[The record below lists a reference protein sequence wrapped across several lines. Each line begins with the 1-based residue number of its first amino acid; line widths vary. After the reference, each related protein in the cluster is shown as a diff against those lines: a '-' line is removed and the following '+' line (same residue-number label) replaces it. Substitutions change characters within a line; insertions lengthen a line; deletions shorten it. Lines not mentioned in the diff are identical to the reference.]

1 MSYPKLLAVDRYK
14 QEKAWRIFTTIFSP
28 PLDLLRQFW
37 YNKYIKIKVM
47 DNMESIEPKKLA
59 LIRILQ
65 ILRQHSDIE
74 HPIKH
79 EKIVELLE
87 SEYGLAIERKAIG
100 RNISL
105 LKEASFE
112 IETTK
117 KGSYLAERTFEDSE
131 LKLLIDGVLSSKH
144 ITPKQSKELI
154 EKLCAQSNKYFK
166 KHVKNI
172 YSVQDWNKTE
182 NVAVFYNIDIID
194 EAIELNKQIK
204 FCYNKYGA
212 DKKMHH
218 TATHSV
224 SPYQMILH
232 NQRYYLM
239 GYNEKWQHIQYYRM
253 DRITNIEQLDVIRT
267 PLKSIKGY
275 EHGIDY
281 KRFSSSM
288 PYMFFDEPQVIEFLA
303 DGWAIDQIID
313 WFGKDI
319 RIEEKAD
326 GQFLVSLKASIN
338 AMEYWAMQY
347 LNAVE
352 ILSPIDLRERI
363 KNNVQKANEKYK
375 D

>member
-1 MSYPKLLAVDRYK
+1 
-14 QEKAWRIFTTIFSP
+14 
-28 PLDLLRQFW
+28 
-37 YNKYIKIKVM
+37 
-47 DNMESIEPKKLA
+47 MESFEPKKLA
-59 LIRILQ
+59 LIRVLQ
-65 ILRQHSDIE
+65 ILKKHSDFE

-79 EKIVELLE
+79 EKLVELLE
-87 SEYGLAIERKAIG
+87 SEYGLVIERKAIG

-105 LKEASFE
+105 LNEAGYD

-117 KGSYLAERTFEDSE
+117 KGSYLATRTFEDSE

-182 NVAVFYNIDIID
+182 NVTVFYNIEIID
-194 EAIELNKQIK
+194 EAIDLERQIK
-204 FCYNKYGA
+204 FDYNKYGA
-212 DKKMHH
+212 DKKMHRS
-218 TATHSV
+218 ATHTV

-253 DRITNIEQLDVIRT
+253 DRITDIELLDTIRT
-267 PLKSIKGY
+267 PLKSIKGFEY
-275 EHGIDY
+275 GIDY
-281 KRFSSSM
+281 KRFSQSM
-288 PYMFFDEPQVIEFLA
+288 PYMFFDEPQPIEFIA
-303 DGWAIDQIID
+303 DGWVIDQIID

-319 RIEEKAD
+319 RIEERQD
-326 GQFLVSLKASIN
+326 GRFLVKVQASVN

-352 ILSPIDLRERI
+352 VLSPLELRERI
-363 KNNVQKANEKYK
+363 RKNIQSANEKYK

>member
-1 MSYPKLLAVDRYK
+1 
-14 QEKAWRIFTTIFSP
+14 
-28 PLDLLRQFW
+28 
-37 YNKYIKIKVM
+37 
-47 DNMESIEPKKLA
+47 MESIEPKKLA

-313 WFGKDI
+313 WFGTDI

>member
-1 MSYPKLLAVDRYK
+1 
-14 QEKAWRIFTTIFSP
+14 
-28 PLDLLRQFW
+28 
-37 YNKYIKIKVM
+37 
-47 DNMESIEPKKLA
+47 MEGFEPKKLA

-65 ILRQHSDIE
+65 ILEKHSDSE

-87 SEYGLAIERKAIG
+87 NEYGLTIERKAIG

-105 LKEASFE
+105 LNEAGYE

-131 LKLLIDGVLSSKH
+131 LKLLIDGVLSSKY

-172 YSVQDWNKTE
+172 YSVGDWNKTE
-182 NVAVFYNIDIID
+182 NVAVFYNIEIID
-194 EAIELNKQIK
+194 EAINGERQIK
-204 FCYNKYGA
+204 FNYNKYGA
-212 DKKMHH
+212 DKKMHRSAIH
-218 TATHSV
+218 TV

-253 DRITNIEQLDVIRT
+253 DRITDIELLETVRT
-267 PLKSIKGY
+267 PLKSIKGF
-275 EHGIDY
+275 ENGIDY
-281 KRFSSSM
+281 KRFSQSM
-288 PYMFFDEPQVIEFLA
+288 PYMFFDEPQTVEFIA
-303 DGWAIDQIID
+303 DGWAIDQIVD

-319 RIEEKAD
+319 RIEERQD
-326 GQFLVSLKASIN
+326 GRFLVSLRASVN

-347 LNAVE
+347 MNAVE
-352 ILSPIDLRERI
+352 ILSPLELRERI
-363 KNNVQKANEKYK
+363 KHNVKHACEKYK
-375 D
+375 E

>member
-1 MSYPKLLAVDRYK
+1 
-14 QEKAWRIFTTIFSP
+14 
-28 PLDLLRQFW
+28 
-37 YNKYIKIKVM
+37 
-47 DNMESIEPKKLA
+47 METFEPKKLA
-59 LIRILQ
+59 LIRVLQ
-65 ILRQHSDIE
+65 ILEKHSDSE

-87 SEYGLAIERKAIG
+87 SEYGLVVERKAIG

-105 LKEASFE
+105 LREAGYE

-154 EKLCAQSNKYFK
+154 DKLCAQSNKYFK

-194 EAIELNKQIK
+194 EAIERGRQIK
-204 FCYNKYGA
+204 FNYNKYGA
-212 DKKMHH
+212 DKKMHRSAIH
-218 TATHSV
+218 TV

-253 DRITNIEQLDVIRT
+253 DRITDIVLLETVRT
-267 PLKSIKGY
+267 PLKSVKGF
-275 EHGIDY
+275 ENGIDY
-281 KRFSSSM
+281 KRFATSM
-288 PYMFFDEPQVIEFLA
+288 PYMFFDEPQAIEFIA
-303 DGWAIDQIID
+303 DGWVIDQIID

-319 RIEEKAD
+319 RIEERQD
-326 GQFLVSLKASIN
+326 GQFLVRIKASVN

-347 LNAVE
+347 MNAVE
-352 ILSPIDLRERI
+352 ILSPKDLRERI
-363 KNNVQKANEKYK
+363 KSNVQKATEKYK
-375 D
+375 E

>member
-1 MSYPKLLAVDRYK
+1 MGGVILYK
-14 QEKAWRIFTTIFSP
+14 IFGE
-28 PLDLLRQFW
+28 PLELLRQFW
-37 YNKYIKIKVM
+37 YNKDTIIKDVEK
-47 DNMESIEPKKLA
+47 MESFEPKKLA

-65 ILRQHSDIE
+65 ILEKHSDSE

-79 EKIVELLE
+79 DRIVEFLE
-87 SEYGLAIERKAIG
+87 SEYGLIVERKAIG

-105 LKEASFE
+105 LNEAGYD

-117 KGSYLAERTFEDSE
+117 KGSYLVERTFEDSE
-131 LKLLIDGVLSSKH
+131 LRLLIDGVLSSKH

-154 EKLCAQSNKYFK
+154 EKLCLQSNKYFK

-182 NVAVFYNIDIID
+182 NIAVFYNIEIID
-194 EAIELNKQIK
+194 EAIETGKKIK
-204 FCYNKYGA
+204 FDYNKYGA
-212 DKKMHH
+212 DKKMHRSAIH
-218 TATHSV
+218 TV

-253 DRITNIEQLDVIRT
+253 DRITNIELLDEVRT
-267 PLKSIKGY
+267 LLKSVAGF
-275 EHGIDY
+275 ENGIDY

-288 PYMFFDEPQVIEFLA
+288 PYMFFDEPQMIEFVA

-319 RIEEKAD
+319 RIEEQQD
-326 GQFLVSLKASIN
+326 GRFLVCVKASVN

-352 ILSPIDLRERI
+352 VLSPLELRERI
-363 KNNVQKANEKYK
+363 KKNVQVANKKYK
-375 D
+375 E

>member
-1 MSYPKLLAVDRYK
+1 
-14 QEKAWRIFTTIFSP
+14 
-28 PLDLLRQFW
+28 
-37 YNKYIKIKVM
+37 
-47 DNMESIEPKKLA
+47 MESVEPKKLA
-59 LIRILQ
+59 LIRVLQ
-65 ILRQHSDIE
+65 ILQRHSDSE

-87 SEYGLAIERKAIG
+87 REYAITVERKAIG

-105 LKEASFE
+105 LNEAGYE

-144 ITPKQSKELI
+144 ITAKQSKELI

-182 NVAVFYNIDIID
+182 NVAVFYNIEIID
-194 EAIELNKQIK
+194 EAIDSERQIT
-204 FCYNKYGA
+204 FDYNKYGA
-212 DKKMHH
+212 DKKMHRSAIH
-218 TATHSV
+218 TV

-239 GYNEKWQHIQYYRM
+239 GFNEKWRHIQYYRM
-253 DRITNIEQLDVIRT
+253 DRITDIELTKNVRT
-267 PLKSIKGY
+267 PLKSVAGF
-275 EHGIDY
+275 ENGLDY
-281 KRFSSSM
+281 KRFSRSM
-288 PYMFFDEPQVIEFLA
+288 PYMFFDEPADVKFIA
-303 DGWAIDQIID
+303 DGWVIDQIID

-319 RIEEKAD
+319 RIEERQD
-326 GQFLVSLKASIN
+326 GRFSVSVRASVN

-352 ILSPIDLRERI
+352 ILSPSELRERI
-363 KNNVQKANEKYK
+363 KKNVRTANEKYR